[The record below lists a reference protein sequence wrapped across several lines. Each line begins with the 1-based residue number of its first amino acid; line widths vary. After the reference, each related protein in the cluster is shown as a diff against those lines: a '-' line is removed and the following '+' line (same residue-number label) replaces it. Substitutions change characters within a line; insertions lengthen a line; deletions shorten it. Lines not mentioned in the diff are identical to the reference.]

1 MEKNIMIRFPSD
13 PKFLRNKNLSDLL
26 FGYFCLYSNKDDKG
40 RYSLKKDIGRAILGL
55 GITYPTYDKKMKA
68 LEEEKYVESKAD
80 QITVLYDNYKNSCLI
95 SKSTLEILLKSK
107 LNNIIK
113 VFVILNIFHET
124 KDGNWFTYT
133 SLLSQIGYSKYP
145 STRMNK
151 NMQEIL
157 DYLQTNGLL
166 KYTRDKKIGRN
177 IVFRITEINKDISN
191 VKEGRSFNWKWVS
204 QVIDIEEIK
213 KNNKG
218 KYKKEDLMFILD
230 NIDFPKEG
238 IFTWKE
244 KENTKFYNKAIDLA
258 LQYRLIKIER
268 RGYNEYF

>member
-1 MEKNIMIRFPSD
+1 M
-13 PKFLRNKNLSDLL
+13 
-26 FGYFCLYSNKDDKG
+26 YSNKDDKE
-40 RYSLKKDIGRAILGL
+40 RYSLKKDIERAIWGL
-55 GITYPTYDKKMKA
+55 GITYPTYDKKIKA

-191 VKEGRSFNWKWVS
+191 VKEGRDFNWKWVS

-213 KNNKG
+213 RNNRSR
-218 KYKKEDLMFILD
+218 YEESDLVYIFD
-230 NIDFPKEG
+230 NIGLPKEG
-238 IFTWKE
+238 VFTWKE
-244 KENTKFYNKAIDLA
+244 KENTKFYNKAMDLA

-268 RGYNEYF
+268 REEL